1 MKHNQVLEKLAA
13 RHLVDSIEEDVARLV
28 RGAMSPQQGASFDQ
42 ATIALQ
48 VIPKLLL
55 RWNCVLNAD
64 TDVVGP
70 IYKHKTFV
78 ALAVLLHKYGLTDKN
93 IIINSLT
100 SIDELNNAVA
110 MSDDFFRKTDQI
122 KSLIVSAPAP
132 LKRCP
137 SVRESLTFHRAGDV
151 VAIQVDKQFYA
162 AYVHE
167 ILNFHES
174 PLIELYDVVF
184 AHRPTL
190 AEVQGKRAKGRYYN
204 DESERI
210 EKYSVAGMRNVPDL
224 AKQVHL
230 IGSGVNEKPST
241 NHLQKPVGLYCV
253 SDLFALLTS
262 IPTMFRQ

>member
-28 RGAMSPQQGASFDQ
+28 RGAMSPQQGTFDQ
-42 ATIALQ
+42 TAIALQ
-48 VIPKLLL
+48 VIPKIML

-64 TDVVGP
+64 ADVVES
-70 IYKHKTFV
+70 IYKQKTFV
-78 ALAVLLHKYGLTDKN
+78 ALAVLLHKYGISDKN
-93 IIINSLT
+93 IIIKSLN

-110 MSDDFFRKTDQI
+110 LSDDFFRKTDQI
-122 KSLIVSAPAP
+122 KALIVSPPAP

-151 VAIQVDKQFYA
+151 VAIQVDNQFYA

-174 PLIELYDVVF
+174 PLIELYDAVF

-190 AEVQGKRAKGRYYN
+190 AEVQGRRAKGRYYN

-210 EKYSVAGMRNVPDL
+210 EKVSVAGMRNVPDL
-224 AKQVHL
+224 AKQIHL

-241 NHLQKPVGLYCV
+241 SHLQKPIGLYCV

-262 IPTMFRQ
+262 LPTMFRQ